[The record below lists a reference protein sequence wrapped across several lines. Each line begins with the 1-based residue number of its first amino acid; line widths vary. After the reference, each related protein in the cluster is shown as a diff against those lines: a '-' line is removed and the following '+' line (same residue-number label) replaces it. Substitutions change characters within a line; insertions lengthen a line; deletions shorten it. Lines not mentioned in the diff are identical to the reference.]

1 MLGTFDW
8 VAVQCTPG
16 VKPGPL
22 AIIVGP
28 ALKGFVAGV
37 LMGAFVRK
45 VLSSDGG
52 RRCGASWWDLYPG
65 VRHNS
70 TQPVR
75 RRNSRDR
82 AARKVS
88 V

>member
-1 MLGTFDW
+1 MLETFDW

-16 VKPGPL
+16 VKPGPF

-45 VLSSDGG
+45 VLSSEGG
-52 RRCGASWWDLYPG
+52 GVAEGHGGTYIQVCDTTVRSRVASEL
-65 VRHNS
+65 
-70 TQPVR
+70 
-75 RRNSRDR
+75 
-82 AARKVS
+82 A
-88 V
+88 